1 MAGLRLPD
9 LGPRGEGWL
18 AIQTVLSIG
27 VFLAGFT
34 GPVWHGVP
42 RAGTV
47 VIGVILIGAG
57 LVLVA
62 RAMYDLGESMT
73 PMPRPRAG
81 GRLVETGAYRLVRH
95 PIYGGVILLGV
106 GWGLLM
112 AAPLALAATLLL
124 AAFLDIKSRREELW
138 LVERF
143 PEYEAYR
150 RRTRRLIP
158 SIY

>member
-18 AIQTVLSIG
+18 AIQTVLSIA

-34 GPVWHGVP
+34 GPAWHGVL

-47 VIGVILIGAG
+47 LIGAILIGAG

-95 PIYGGVILLGV
+95 PIYGGVILLGI

-112 AAPLALAATLLL
+112 AAPLGLAATLLL
-124 AAFLDIKSRREELW
+124 AAFLDIKSRREEVW